1 MSSSSRVAELRRR
14 LATHAGNYARLVA
27 FLGLLSPFLFLA
39 LTRYLEGGTLLSVT
53 GGYASLVFLG
63 YYLLI
68 LIVLSSLL
76 HLLLLAWPRAAA
88 VACLTLAGGVIAYLA
103 LNSIVYRTF
112 RFHVDAFWV
121 SYAAQSFDGI
131 GISASLLAIAALVV
145 TGVSGLLWALFRAAG
160 RMRRPGRFAGA
171 VLVVSVL
178 SFIGSQ
184 VVHILAHER
193 NDARFTDLTRR
204 LPFYFPVTSHQ
215 NAVRHAGLIPGIAE
229 QGAPDAGMGSSLAYP
244 LRPMQCQ
251 APADEADPNILFIL
265 LESWRGD
272 AFDAEVTPHMHGFG
286 ERSTVFANHFSSGN
300 ATPSGVFSL
309 FYGLHPTYWT
319 AVKANSAAIHNPVLI
334 DELEARDY
342 AFGIFADSHFERH
355 KIKDTIFRGIPVHED
370 FGGATADEND
380 RELTEQ
386 LADFALAS
394 HESETPF
401 FGFAFYK
408 STHFGYYYP
417 SDRDLFTP
425 ARPLNVALVRPGQD
439 PTPFV
444 NHYLNA
450 VSYVDALVGDLL
462 ARLEAAGVLD
472 HTIVVIT
479 SDHGEEFDDNGDG
492 YWGHTG
498 NFTAFQT
505 QVPLVVYLPERSPK
519 HVTRT
524 TTHVDLPPTLLQ
536 EGLGCPQDP
545 RDYSNGLN
553 LFDPVPVD
561 RALVMASYV
570 NHAIVTDDNV
580 FSVLPLYVHSYK
592 LWDIH
597 AEADPMR
604 PDLAGHVMREMSR
617 FYAGG
622 EAPEERTSLMTPGR

>member
-1 MSSSSRVAELRRR
+1 MLSPNRDADLRGRIAAHTAR
-14 LATHAGNYARLVA
+14 YARLVA
-27 FLGLLSPFLFLA
+27 FLGLFAPFLFLA
-39 LTRYLEGGTLLSVT
+39 LTRYLEGGTLLSAT
-53 GGYASLVFLG
+53 GGYASLVFVG
-63 YYLLI
+63 YYLLL

-76 HLLLLAWPRAAA
+76 FLLLLAWPRVAAA
-88 VACLTLAGGVIAYLA
+88 TCVALAGSMLTYLA

-131 GISASLLAIAALVV
+131 GISVSLLATAVLVMAAVA
-145 TGVSGLLWALFRAAG
+145 GLLWALFRAAG
-160 RMRRPGRFAGA
+160 RMRHSGRFAAA
-171 VLVVSVL
+171 VLAVSVL
-178 SFIGSQ
+178 SYVGSQ
-184 VVHILAHER
+184 GVHILAHER

-204 LPFYFPVTSHQ
+204 LPFYFPMTSHR
-215 NAVRHAGLIPGIAE
+215 NAMQYAGLMPGIAE
-229 QGAPDAGMGSSLAYP
+229 QAAPGAGAGSSLVYP
-244 LRPMQCQ
+244 LRPMQCEV
-251 APADEADPNILFIL
+251 APDAPPPNILFIL

-272 AFDAEVTPHMHGFG
+272 TFDAQVTPRMHAFG
-286 ERSTVFANHFSSGN
+286 ERSTVFQNHFSSGN
-300 ATPSGVFSL
+300 STPSGVFSL

-334 DELEARDY
+334 DELEAHDY
-342 AFGIFADSHFERH
+342 AFGIFADSHFDRH
-355 KIKDTIFRGIPVHED
+355 KIKDTIFRGITVHED
-370 FGGATADEND
+370 FAGSTADEND
-380 RELTEQ
+380 RALTER

-394 HESETPF
+394 HASETPF

-417 SDRDLFTP
+417 SGRDPFTP
-425 ARPLNVALVRPGQD
+425 ARPLNVALARPGQD
-439 PTPFV
+439 PTPYF
-444 NHYLNA
+444 NHYRNA

-462 ARLEAAGVLD
+462 ARLEAEGVLD
-472 HTIVVIT
+472 HTMVVIT

-505 QVPLVVYLPERSPK
+505 QVPLVVHVPGRAPK
-519 HVTRT
+519 QVSRT
-524 TTHVDLPPTLLQ
+524 TAHVDLPPTLLQ
-536 EGLGCPQDP
+536 EALGCAQDP
-545 RDYSNGLN
+545 GDYSNGQS
-553 LFDPVPVD
+553 LFYPHMDE

-580 FSVLPLYVHSYK
+580 FSVLPLYVQSYK
-592 LWDIH
+592 LWDIG

-604 PDLAGHVMREMSR
+604 PDLAGQVMREMSR

-622 EAPEERTSLMTPGR
+622 EAG